1 MAIIF
6 DIVVVIIIALCTF
19 IGYKQGLV
27 KSAIKILSFFIAIV
41 VALALYKPISNI
53 IINKTPI
60 DDNIKNTIIEKIKP
74 EGVEKDEEIK
84 LEDGNALDIIGNAT
98 STTIETLAEA
108 FTVKIIETV
117 TLLLIYIIVKVA
129 LKFVSALTDIIT
141 KLPILKQ
148 VNKAGG
154 TIYGIIKGVILI
166 YTILTVVYLMAPL
179 LNKTVTENINKSII
193 TKTLYN
199 NNLILNIIT

>member
-1 MAIIF
+1 MRA
-6 DIVVVIIIALCTF
+6 
-19 IGYKQGLV
+19 
-27 KSAIKILSFFIAIV
+27 
-41 VALALYKPISNI
+41 
-53 IINKTPI
+53 
-60 DDNIKNTIIEKIKP
+60 
-74 EGVEKDEEIK
+74 
-84 LEDGNALDIIGNAT
+84 
-98 STTIETLAEA
+98 
-108 FTVKIIETV
+108 
-117 TLLLIYIIVKVA
+117 
-129 LKFVSALTDIIT
+129 DIIT